1 MFKIK
6 YCGSW
11 NYKPQ
16 AESLS
21 VDMNNAGLQ
30 TIFEEGDRGQ
40 FELFKYGKGAKFN
53 SFIKEGHGTFITL
66 NQVERRLAGM
76 D

>member
-1 MFKIK
+1 
-6 YCGSW
+6 
-11 NYKPQ
+11 
-16 AESLS
+16 
-21 VDMNNAGLQ
+21 MNNAGLQ
-30 TIFEEGDRGQ
+30 TIFEEGDKGQ